1 MTEKRRKKLLRV
13 LAHRR
18 PDLTLV
24 LEDIHDPHNVSAVLR
39 SADAV
44 GVMEVHLVYTKSPFP
59 KLGKKSSASATK
71 WVVRKKHS
79 SMTECVAALR
89 ADGFRILGTYLGEL
103 PGSPP
108 GRGSR
113 RRGQPVKPVSLYD
126 LDLTGRVAFIFGNE
140 HIGVSRGAA
149 ELADLNFHI
158 PMAGMIESL
167 NVSVACAVTLYEA
180 YRQRAASGVR
190 RLPKKDKEAVEMLG
204 RDWLSPP
211 SRGK

>member
-1 MTEKRRKKLLRV
+1 
-13 LAHRR
+13 
-18 PDLTLV
+18 
-24 LEDIHDPHNVSAVLR
+24 
-39 SADAV
+39 
-44 GVMEVHLVYTKSPFP
+44 
-59 KLGKKSSASATK
+59 
-71 WVVRKKHS
+71 
-79 SMTECVAALR
+79 
-89 ADGFRILGTYLGEL
+89 
-103 PGSPP
+103 
-108 GRGSR
+108 
-113 RRGQPVKPVSLYD
+113 VKPVSLYD